1 MTQRRNN
8 AVGPQVRGRDARTST
23 VIPVLAG
30 VTLTAGFAAA
40 TQFFAQSFHYQA
52 ALGANIN
59 HIYPPWS
66 ILGWAGK
73 WYSI

>member
-1 MTQRRNN
+1 M
-8 AVGPQVRGRDARTST
+8 
-23 VIPVLAG
+23 
-30 VTLTAGFAAA
+30 VTLTVGFAAA
-40 TQFFAQSFHYQA
+40 TQFFAHSFQYQA

-73 WYSI
+73 WYSIYPDAVRARRQHRH